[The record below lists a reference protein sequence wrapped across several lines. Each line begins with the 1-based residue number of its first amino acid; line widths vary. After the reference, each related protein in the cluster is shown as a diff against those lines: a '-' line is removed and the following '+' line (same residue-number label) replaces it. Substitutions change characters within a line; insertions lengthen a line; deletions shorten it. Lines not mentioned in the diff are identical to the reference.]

1 MITNRLKKLL
11 LENDIT
17 IDYKISPTEFNTKKE
32 FIINMYQSKGYESI
46 NDSLILFLGYFL
58 NKSFSARGNNIDF
71 TLEKVLTNKNKGS
84 YSYIESCFDL
94 KNLIPFAMAYDD
106 YYTLVIGEDNRVYA
120 EGFELL
126 FYGRDPFEAL
136 ENLLQGTPI
145 EVFKL

>member
-11 LENDIT
+11 LENNIT
-17 IDYKISPTEFNTKKE
+17 IDYKISLTEFNEKKD
-32 FIINMYQSKGYESI
+32 FIINMYQSRGYEPI

-58 NKSFSARGNNIDF
+58 NKSFLARGNYIDF
-71 TLEKVLTNKNKGS
+71 TLEKVLTSNNKGS

-94 KNLIPFAMAYDD
+94 KNLIPFAMVYDD

-126 FYGRDPFEAL
+126 FYGRDPFEAM

-145 EVFKL
+145 EAFEL

>member
-11 LENDIT
+11 LENKIT

-32 FIINMYQSKGYESI
+32 FIINMYQSRGYEPI

-126 FYGRDPFEAL
+126 L
-136 ENLLQGTPI
+136 
-145 EVFKL
+145 

>member
-11 LENDIT
+11 LENNMV
-17 IDYKISPTEFNTKKE
+17 IDYKISSTEFNTKKE

-58 NKSFSARGNNIDF
+58 NKSFSAKGNIDF

-126 FYGRDPFEAL
+126 FYGRDPFEAM

-145 EVFKL
+145 EAFEL

>member
-11 LENDIT
+11 LENNMV
-17 IDYKISPTEFNTKKE
+17 IDYKISSTEFNTKKE

-106 YYTLVIGEDNRVYA
+106 YYTLVIGEDNSVYA

-126 FYGRDPFEAL
+126 FYGRDPFEAM

-145 EVFKL
+145 EAFKL

>member
-1 MITNRLKKLL
+1 MV
-11 LENDIT
+11 
-17 IDYKISPTEFNTKKE
+17 IDYKISSTEFNTKKE

-106 YYTLVIGEDNRVYA
+106 YYTLVIGEDNSVYA

-126 FYGRDPFEAL
+126 FYGRDPFEAM

-145 EVFKL
+145 EAFKF

>member
-17 IDYKISPTEFNTKKE
+17 IDYKISPTEFNAKKE

-46 NDSLILFLGYFL
+46 NDSLILFLAYFL

-71 TLEKVLTNKNKGS
+71 TLEKVLISNNKGH

-145 EVFKL
+145 EAFEL

>member
-11 LENDIT
+11 LENNMV
-17 IDYKISPTEFNTKKE
+17 IDYKISSTEFNTKKE

-84 YSYIESCFDL
+84 YSYIESRFDL
-94 KNLIPFAMAYDD
+94 KNLIPFAMVYDD
-106 YYTLVIGEDNRVYA
+106 YYTLVIGKDNRVYA

-145 EVFKL
+145 EAFKL

>member
-11 LENDIT
+11 LENNIT

-32 FIINMYQSKGYESI
+32 FIINMYQSRGYEPI

-58 NKSFSARGNNIDF
+58 NKSFSARGIDF

-106 YYTLVIGEDNRVYA
+106 YYMLVIGEDNRVYA

>member
-11 LENDIT
+11 LEDNIT
-17 IDYKISPTEFNTKKE
+17 IDYKISPTEFNTKKK

-58 NKSFSARGNNIDF
+58 NKSFSAKGNIDF
-71 TLEKVLTNKNKGS
+71 TLEKVLTNKNKGH

-94 KNLIPFAMAYDD
+94 KNLIPFANVYDD

-126 FYGRDPFEAL
+126 LYGSAPFEAL

-145 EVFKL
+145 ETFKL

>member
-11 LENDIT
+11 LENNIT
-17 IDYKISPTEFNTKKE
+17 IDYKISPTEFNAKKE
-32 FIINMYQSKGYESI
+32 FIINMYQSKGYEPI

-58 NKSFSARGNNIDF
+58 NKSFSAKGIDF
-71 TLEKVLTNKNKGS
+71 TLEKVLTNKNKGH

-94 KNLIPFAMAYDD
+94 KNLIPFAMVYDD

-126 FYGRDPFEAL
+126 LYGSDPFEAL

-145 EVFKL
+145 ETFKL

>member
-11 LENDIT
+11 LENNIT

-58 NKSFSARGNNIDF
+58 NKSFSAKGIDF
-71 TLEKVLTNKNKGS
+71 TLEKVLTNNNKGH

-94 KNLIPFAMAYDD
+94 KNLIPFAMVYDD

-126 FYGRDPFEAL
+126 LYGSDPFEAL

-145 EVFKL
+145 ETFKL

>member
-11 LENDIT
+11 LENNMV
-17 IDYKISPTEFNTKKE
+17 IDYKISSTEFNTKKE

-58 NKSFSARGNNIDF
+58 NKSFSAKGNIDF
-71 TLEKVLTNKNKGS
+71 TLEKVLTNKNKES

-126 FYGRDPFEAL
+126 LYGRDPFEAL

-145 EVFKL
+145 EAFEL

>member
-11 LENDIT
+11 LENNIA
-17 IDYKISPTEFNTKKE
+17 IDYKINPTEFNAKKD
-32 FIINMYQSKGYESI
+32 FIINLYQSKGYEPI

-58 NKSFSARGNNIDF
+58 NKSFSARGSYIDF
-71 TLEKVLTNKNKGS
+71 TLEKVLTYNNKGH

-106 YYTLVIGEDNRVYA
+106 YYTLLINEDNSVYA

>member
-11 LENDIT
+11 LENNIT

-58 NKSFSARGNNIDF
+58 NKSFSAKGNIDF
-71 TLEKVLTNKNKGS
+71 TLEKVLTNKNKES

-106 YYTLVIGEDNRVYA
+106 YYTLLINEDNSVYA

-145 EVFKL
+145 ETFKL

>member
-11 LENDIT
+11 LENNMV
-17 IDYKISPTEFNTKKE
+17 IDYKISSTEFNTKKE

-58 NKSFSARGNNIDF
+58 NKSFSAKGNIDF

-106 YYTLVIGEDNRVYA
+106 YYTLVIGEDNSVYA

-126 FYGRDPFEAL
+126 FYGRDPFEAM

-145 EVFKL
+145 DAFKL

>member
-1 MITNRLKKLL
+1 MITNQLKKLL
-11 LENDIT
+11 LENNIA
-17 IDYKISPTEFNTKKE
+17 IDYKISPTEFSAKKD
-32 FIINMYQSKGYESI
+32 FIINLYRSKGYEPI

-58 NKSFSARGNNIDF
+58 NKSFSAKGIDF
-71 TLEKVLTNKNKGS
+71 TLEKVLTNKNKGH

-94 KNLIPFAMAYDD
+94 KNLIPFANVYDD

-126 FYGRDPFEAL
+126 LYGSDPFEAL

-145 EVFKL
+145 ETFKL

>member
-11 LENDIT
+11 LENNIT
-17 IDYKISPTEFNTKKE
+17 IDYKISPTEFNEKKD
-32 FIINMYQSKGYESI
+32 FIINMYQSRGYEQI

-58 NKSFSARGNNIDF
+58 NKSFLARGNYIDF
-71 TLEKVLTNKNKGS
+71 TLEKVLTSNNKGH

-94 KNLIPFAMAYDD
+94 KNLIPFAMVYDD
-106 YYTLVIGEDNRVYA
+106 YYTLVIGEDNSVYA

-126 FYGRDPFEAL
+126 FYGRDPFEAM

-145 EVFKL
+145 EAFEL

>member
-11 LENDIT
+11 LENNIT
-17 IDYKISPTEFNTKKE
+17 IDYKISPTEFNAKKE

-46 NDSLILFLGYFL
+46 NDSLILFLAYFL
-58 NKSFSARGNNIDF
+58 NKSFSARGNYIDF

-106 YYTLVIGEDNRVYA
+106 YYTLVIDEDNRVYA

-126 FYGRDPFEAL
+126 LYGSDPFEAL

-145 EVFKL
+145 EAFKL

>member
-17 IDYKISPTEFNTKKE
+17 IDYKISPTEFNAKKE

-46 NDSLILFLGYFL
+46 NDSLILFLAYFL

-126 FYGRDPFEAL
+126 LYGSDPFEAL

-145 EVFKL
+145 EAFKL

>member
-17 IDYKISPTEFNTKKE
+17 IDYKISPTEFNAKKE

-46 NDSLILFLGYFL
+46 NDSLILFLAYFL
-58 NKSFSARGNNIDF
+58 NKSFSARRNNIDF

-106 YYTLVIGEDNRVYA
+106 YYTLVIDEDNRVYA
-120 EGFELL
+120 ERFELL
-126 FYGRDPFEAL
+126 LYGSDPFEAL

-145 EVFKL
+145 EAFKL

>member
-11 LENDIT
+11 LEKNIA
-17 IDYKISPTEFNTKKE
+17 IDYKISSTEFNTKKE

-58 NKSFSARGNNIDF
+58 NKNFSARGNHIDF
-71 TLEKVLTNKNKGS
+71 TLEKVLTYNNKGH

-94 KNLIPFAMAYDD
+94 KNLIPFANVYDN
-106 YYTLVIGEDNRVYA
+106 YYTLLINEDNSVYA

-126 FYGRDPFEAL
+126 LYGSDPFEAL

-145 EVFKL
+145 ETFKL

>member
-11 LENDIT
+11 LKNNIT
-17 IDYKISPTEFNTKKE
+17 IDYKISPTEFNAKKD
-32 FIINMYQSKGYESI
+32 FIINLYQSKGYEQI

-58 NKSFSARGNNIDF
+58 NKSFSARGIDF
-71 TLEKVLTNKNKGS
+71 TLEKVLTSNNKGY

-106 YYTLVIGEDNRVYA
+106 YYTLVIGEDNSVYA

-126 FYGRDPFEAL
+126 FYGRDPFEVL

>member
-11 LENDIT
+11 LENNIA
-17 IDYKISPTEFNTKKE
+17 IDYKISPTEFNTKKD
-32 FIINMYQSKGYESI
+32 FIISLYQSKGYEQI

-58 NKSFSARGNNIDF
+58 NKSFLARGNYIDF
-71 TLEKVLTNKNKGS
+71 TLEKVLISNNKGH

-106 YYTLVIGEDNRVYA
+106 YYTLLINEDNCVYA

-126 FYGRDPFEAL
+126 LYGRDPFEAL
-136 ENLLQGTPI
+136 ENLLQGTSI
-145 EVFKL
+145 EIFKL

>member
-32 FIINMYQSKGYESI
+32 FIINMYQSRGYEPI

-106 YYTLVIGEDNRVYA
+106 YYTLVIGEDNRV
-120 EGFELL
+120 
-126 FYGRDPFEAL
+126 GR
-136 ENLLQGTPI
+136 
-145 EVFKL
+145 V

>member
-11 LENDIT
+11 LENNIT
-17 IDYKISPTEFNTKKE
+17 IDYKISSTEFNTKKE
-32 FIINMYQSKGYESI
+32 FIINMYQSKGYEPI

-58 NKSFSARGNNIDF
+58 NKSFSAKGIDF
-71 TLEKVLTNKNKGS
+71 TLEKVLTNKNKGH

-94 KNLIPFAMAYDD
+94 KNLIPFAMVYDD

-126 FYGRDPFEAL
+126 LYGSDPFEAL

-145 EVFKL
+145 ETFKL

>member
-11 LENDIT
+11 LENNIA
-17 IDYKISPTEFNTKKE
+17 IDYKISPTEFNDKKE

-58 NKSFSARGNNIDF
+58 NKSFSAKGNIDF

-84 YSYIESCFDL
+84 YCYIESCFDL

-126 FYGRDPFEAL
+126 FYGRDPFEAM

-145 EVFKL
+145 EAFEL

>member
-11 LENDIT
+11 LENNIT
-17 IDYKISPTEFNTKKE
+17 IDYKISPTEFNDKKD

-58 NKSFSARGNNIDF
+58 NKSFSTRGIDF
-71 TLEKVLTNKNKGS
+71 TLEKVLTSNNKGY

-94 KNLIPFAMAYDD
+94 KNLIPFAMVYDD
-106 YYTLVIGEDNRVYA
+106 YYTLVIGEDNSVYA

-126 FYGRDPFEAL
+126 FYVRDPFEAL

-145 EVFKL
+145 EAFKL